1 MRCVHGLNCM
11 LANFLLLLLCV
22 WMWLGDHFKNSSAAE
37 QPNASVYLCMCVG
50 LQVEADM
57 GYPGGKAKIIHKESD
72 IIMAFAINKVRTCL
86 SVVLL

>member
-1 MRCVHGLNCM
+1 
-11 LANFLLLLLCV
+11 
-22 WMWLGDHFKNSSAAE
+22 MWLGDHFKNSSAAE

-72 IIMAFAINKVRTCL
+72 IIMAFAINKVRTMSIC
-86 SVVLL
+86 SSIIEIVALLMAC

>member
-1 MRCVHGLNCM
+1 
-11 LANFLLLLLCV
+11 
-22 WMWLGDHFKNSSAAE
+22 MWLGDHFKNSNAAE

-72 IIMAFAINKVRTCL
+72 IIMAFAINKVRIMSIC
-86 SVVLL
+86 SSIIEIVALLMAC